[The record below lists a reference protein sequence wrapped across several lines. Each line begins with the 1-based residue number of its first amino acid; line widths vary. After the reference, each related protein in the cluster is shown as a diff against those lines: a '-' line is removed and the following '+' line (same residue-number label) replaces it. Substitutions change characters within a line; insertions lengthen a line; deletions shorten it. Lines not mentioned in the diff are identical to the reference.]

1 MTFSQGRNLRRR
13 AALTPSTAR
22 SDGRPVTTIVVT
34 GTGVCSTVAFGYYAP
49 LGHLVPGS
57 KLHILEWWGLASVQ
71 RSVDRLVRRLHR
83 ASTPVNLI
91 GHSQGGLVAALASET
106 VPHLVDR
113 VITICAPLN
122 GTAIAPSW
130 SPVVSVREMSRIH
143 PIPQRWQEG
152 PTMVNVVASADC
164 FIVPRASGLR
174 EGAEHHVLHGA
185 GHFGVIWD
193 PRLHRLVRQVMGRPT
208 RFRNPAAALPAS

>member
-1 MTFSQGRNLRRR
+1 MSFDRLGWCCWAGGNPGRQHPQTGETTHAGAGLVARRGIWMTSSQGRNLRRR

-91 GHSQGGLVAALASET
+91 GHSQGGLVAAALRAK
-106 VPHLVDR
+106 R
-113 VITICAPLN
+113 C
-122 GTAIAPSW
+122 
-130 SPVVSVREMSRIH
+130 RISLT
-143 PIPQRWQEG
+143 G
-152 PTMVNVVASADC
+152 
-164 FIVPRASGLR
+164 
-174 EGAEHHVLHGA
+174 
-185 GHFGVIWD
+185 
-193 PRLHRLVRQVMGRPT
+193 
-208 RFRNPAAALPAS
+208 